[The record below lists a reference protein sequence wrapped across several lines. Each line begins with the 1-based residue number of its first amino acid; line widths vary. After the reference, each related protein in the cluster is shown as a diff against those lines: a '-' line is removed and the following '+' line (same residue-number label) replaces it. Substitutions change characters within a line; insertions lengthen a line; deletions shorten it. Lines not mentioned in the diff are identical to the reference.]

1 MSHENMADARAL
13 RSEGRTPRI
22 REKRRTKRAEI
33 LEAALRSFREKGYYA
48 TTLDDIAERVGVR
61 KTALYHYYPD
71 KQALLF
77 ECHRESIAELDRIIA
92 ETRRIDGAREKLAHV
107 IREHVRMMTEPRR
120 GTPIAFE
127 VTALSAERH
136 APLIEGRDRYEHE
149 LRRIIDR
156 GMRDGEL
163 RKGNS
168 KVAVFVLLGAL
179 NWISRWYRPEGEFHA
194 SELGVEF
201 VDNLLGGLERRPRAT
216 RPRAGRSRRATGA
229 RKPRRGARP

>member
-1 MSHENMADARAL
+1 
-13 RSEGRTPRI
+13 
-22 REKRRTKRAEI
+22 
-33 LEAALRSFREKGYYA
+33 
-48 TTLDDIAERVGVR
+48 VR

-77 ECHRESIAELDRIIA
+77 ECHRESIVELDRIMA
-92 ETRRIDGAREKLAHV
+92 EARRLGSAREKLAHV
-107 IREHVRMMTEPRR
+107 IREHVRMMTESRG

-201 VDNLLGGLERRPRAT
+201 VESLLGGLERRPRVT
-216 RPRAGRSRRATGA
+216 RARAGRSRGVAGA
-229 RKPRRGARP
+229 KRRNREARP

>member
-1 MSHENMADARAL
+1 VSDAHMADARVS

-22 REKRRTKRAEI
+22 REKRRTRRAEI
-33 LEAALRSFREKGYYA
+33 LDAALRSFREKGYYA

-77 ECHRESIAELDRIIA
+77 ECHRESIAELDR
-92 ETRRIDGAREKLAHV
+92 
-107 IREHVRMMTEPRR
+107 MMTESRG
-120 GTPIAFE
+120 GTPVAFE

-163 RKGNS
+163 RRGNS

-194 SELGVEF
+194 SELGGEF
-201 VDNLLGGLERRPRAT
+201 VENLLGGLERRPRVT
-216 RPRAGRSRRATGA
+216 RARTGRSRPAAGA
-229 RKPRRGARP
+229 KKPGREARP